1 MRTIRGD
8 TSSNLEADRW
18 YHAAAT
24 YDGSQVRLYLD
35 GVEIG
40 TTVAS
45 GDIGAGELLPITVG
59 SLQTTEKFFD
69 GKIDDVR
76 VLKRALNSTEVLQL
90 ATVSNTPVAEDDIYV
105 VDRDALT
112 EINSI
117 LGVLANDSDF
127 DGDDLTSILVSGPE
141 NGALELFD
149 DGSFMYTPVSGFSEI
164 DTFTYVASDESG
176 LQSNVSTVTL
186 VVGNQTPVAN
196 DDTYQVGVN
205 GILDVSSPEGILIN
219 DSDYEERIILSE
231 LVTNVTNGTLAL
243 GTNGAFTYLPE
254 NDFVGTDTFTYRV
267 SDTINLS
274 SEATVTIIVNDAP
287 VANDDIFATA
297 VGVPLITDAQ
307 SGVIAN
313 DSSTDG
319 ESVSAVL
326 SAEPAFGSIIFNAD
340 GSFTYTPD
348 NGFNDLDSFSYYLF
362 DGTLSSEIAQ
372 VTIAVGNQQPVAV
385 EDFYSVDIDTT
396 LGVLAEDGVIA
407 NDSDYENSIMSAV
420 IQEFT
425 SNG

>member
-1 MRTIRGD
+1 M
-8 TSSNLEADRW
+8 
-18 YHAAAT
+18 Y
-24 YDGSQVRLYLD
+24 
-35 GVEIG
+35 
-40 TTVAS
+40 
-45 GDIGAGELLPITVG
+45 
-59 SLQTTEKFFD
+59 
-69 GKIDDVR
+69 
-76 VLKRALNSTEVLQL
+76 KRQ
-90 ATVSNTPVAEDDIYV
+90 
-105 VDRDALT
+105 
-112 EINSI
+112 
-117 LGVLANDSDF
+117 

-176 LQSNVSTVTL
+176 LQSNVTTVTL

-297 VGVPLITDAQ
+297 VGVPLITC
-307 SGVIAN
+307 
-313 DSSTDG
+313 
-319 ESVSAVL
+319 L
-326 SAEPAFGSIIFNAD
+326 L
-340 GSFTYTPD
+340 YTSPSPRD
-348 NGFNDLDSFSYYLF
+348 
-362 DGTLSSEIAQ
+362 
-372 VTIAVGNQQPVAV
+372 
-385 EDFYSVDIDTT
+385 
-396 LGVLAEDGVIA
+396 
-407 NDSDYENSIMSAV
+407 
-420 IQEFT
+420 
-425 SNG
+425 